1 MKKRFIAP
9 AVALASIVMAMVSCS
24 PSKGNN
30 GKSSDTSV
38 STSDAPVSSGSSSSA
53 ASSSE
58 DPIDAPIATGAHQY
72 VDASYAERKKILG
85 RLEKYLT
92 DNVVSGLPLYSDS
105 GYQIFN
111 PRVVKG
117 TNTYVKGYGFST
129 LRDGK
134 LNGTLKGETNDKYK
148 NYYHNW
154 SSSDP
159 QTLNIWNSEDSV
171 VPSFAGNCMSS
182 LFGTKLNAEKN
193 GYEWYG
199 VLSKDNHASPVGE
212 DNKVITDSPSAE
224 ELHTT
229 WRFHVRT
236 GETGEVKYHTS
247 STKDDRKGF
256 DGRYIQKEDYLTP
269 FKMMLNAANGLYRG
283 SELAKTDG
291 KGAIY
296 GASTYYSRTKN
307 ASKGI
312 LDDSVIDF
320 SKTVGVSVGTDDG
333 GDYLQIQYSIPVNR
347 FYAIYSISD
356 SLYQPLPAEFVTA
369 VGVDNI
375 FGFNSDKS
383 YTPVDNTLSVGP
395 YTIDTWE
402 DDKLIT
408 FKRNADWYECVE
420 DNVYQIEGIHTDI
433 LTGYETDKDVAVKE
447 FLADKLDAC
456 GITDNYLSALSTDPR
471 TVQIP
476 GSSSWKLNINS
487 CTAERWE
494 EIFGENGI
502 HSQTAK
508 DKYWDVKPWM
518 SNNNFL
524 RGLFYSIDRKAYAEK
539 KGASPCINFFGDDY
553 LSNPETG
560 EVYNDT
566 QEHKDAIAD
575 FWGDTVE
582 TDGYNLAVS
591 ESYFEDAI
599 KDLIKSGD
607 IKDDTTEIKINIYWM
622 YANQIET
629 DGNLIGGYIK
639 RAFDAAAE
647 NLGYPVRLNVVQEAG
662 GAQWQDVYFNRILV
676 GQFDLAF
683 GSISGN
689 ALDPINYLEI
699 FKPTSNFCL
708 CYGPDTAEVVEGEN
722 ALVYDGK
729 RWSFEGLWGAAN
741 AGIVLDEN
749 GQETSPVAVTVSS
762 VKATADTISVEGRIE
777 VKDYDG
783 LVVDLLCINCTSN
796 GDYTDYFEIY
806 TDGTWAG
813 YVDEGIDDISWDLD
827 SGDFS
832 FTITGEIASNLIAAG
847 SFYQFAVDYELTIKN
862 FYGGLTSAYTSV
874 AVPAPEKDTSSSASE
889 ETTSIEDI
897 SSSVVPTDSVS
908 A

>member
-24 PSKGNN
+24 PSGGKG

-38 STSDAPVSSGSSSSA
+38 STSDAPVSSGSSSSAASSSDAPVSSGSSSSA

-134 LNGTLKGETNDKYK
+134 LNGKLSGETNEKYQ

-159 QTLNIWNSEDSV
+159 QTLNIWNSQDSV
-171 VPSFAGNCMSS
+171 VPNFAGNCMSS

-199 VLSKDNHASPVGE
+199 VLSKDDHASPVNDE
-212 DNKVITDSPSAE
+212 DDTIITDSPTAE

-236 GETGEVKYHTS
+236 GEAGGVKYHTS
-247 STKDDRKGF
+247 STKDDRKDF

-283 SELAKTDG
+283 SELAKMTG

-296 GASTYYSRTKN
+296 GASAYYSRTKN

-312 LDDSVIDF
+312 LDDSAVDF
-320 SKTVGVSVGTDDG
+320 SNLVGVSVGTDEG
-333 GDYLQIQYSIPVNR
+333 GDYLQIKYSIPVNR

-402 DDKLIT
+402 SDKLIT
-408 FKRNADWYECVE
+408 FKRNADWYECVN

-433 LTGYETDKDVAVKE
+433 LTGYETDEDVAVKE
-447 FLADKLDAC
+447 FLNNKLDAC
-456 GITDNYLSALSTDPR
+456 GITDNYLSTLSTDPR

-476 GSSSWKLNINS
+476 GGSSWKLNINS

-494 EIFGENGI
+494 AIFGENGI
-502 HSQTAK
+502 HSQTTK
-508 DKYWDVKPWM
+508 DKYWNVKPWM

-539 KGASPCINFFGDDY
+539 QGASPCINFFGDDY

-566 QEHKDAIAD
+566 QEHKDAIKD

-582 TDGYNLAVS
+582 TNGYNLAVS

-607 IKDDTTEIKINIYWM
+607 IKEDTTEIQINIYWM

-639 RAFDAAAE
+639 KAFDAAAE
-647 NLGYPVRLNVVQEAG
+647 NLGYPVRLTVVQEAG
-662 GAQWQDVYFNRILV
+662 GAKWYDVYYSRILV

-729 RWSFEGLWGAAN
+729 RWSYEGLWGAAN
-741 AGIVLDEN
+741 TGIVLDEN
-749 GQETSPVAVTVSS
+749 GQETAPVTVTVSS

-783 LVVDLLCINCTSN
+783 LVIDLSCINCTSN
-796 GDYTDYFEIY
+796 SDYTDYFEIY
-806 TDGTWAG
+806 TNGEWAG
-813 YVDEGIDDISWDLD
+813 NADAVDAISWDLET
-827 SGDFS
+827 GDFS
-832 FTITGEIASNLIAAG
+832 FTLTDDIAANLIAAG
-847 SFYQFAVDYELTIKN
+847 SFYQFAVDYEMTIDGV
-862 FYGGLTSAYTSV
+862 YGGSTSAYTSV
-874 AVPAPEKDTSSSASE
+874 SIPAAAATSSVA
-889 ETTSIEDI
+889 D
-897 SSSVVPTDSVS
+897 
-908 A
+908 